1 MNNGLCFP
9 YQKATR
15 KGRKERRKMEN
26 KKIIVNVYQTKGNG
40 KKELVNK
47 WNDEKTNLLQLT
59 AFLYRKT
66 ILKSNNL
73 KIKYSY
79 NYSDLQ
85 TITFIDS
92 YENYDGSITKTF
104 YEFINVPTSLGYLDI
119 YKIEKSLESEVK

>member
-1 MNNGLCFP
+1 
-9 YQKATR
+9 
-15 KGRKERRKMEN
+15 MEN
-26 KKIIVNVYQTKGNG
+26 KKIMVNVYQTKENG
-40 KKELVNK
+40 KKELVNN

-73 KIKYSY
+73 KIKHSY

-92 YENYDGSITKTF
+92 YENYDGSTTKTF
-104 YEFINVPTSLGYLDI
+104 YEFINIPTNLAYLDI
-119 YKIEKSLESEVK
+119 YKIEKSLESDK

>member
-1 MNNGLCFP
+1 MLPVSKSNL
-9 YQKATR
+9 QTV
-15 KGRKERRKMEN
+15 GRKERRKMEN
-26 KKIIVNVYQTKGNG
+26 EKIIVNVYQTKGNG

-59 AFLYRKT
+59 AFLYRKA

-85 TITFIDS
+85 TISFIDS

-104 YEFINVPTSLGYLDI
+104 YEFINVPTNMAYLDI

>member
-1 MNNGLCFP
+1 
-9 YQKATR
+9 
-15 KGRKERRKMEN
+15 MEN
-26 KKIIVNVYQTKGNG
+26 KKIIVNVYQTKENG

-66 ILKSNNL
+66 ILKSSNL
-73 KIKYSY
+73 KVKYSY

-92 YENYDGSITKTF
+92 YENYDGSITKTY
-104 YEFINVPTSLGYLDI
+104 YEFINIPTNMGYLDI
-119 YKIEKSLESEVK
+119 YKIKNNLESEVK

>member
-1 MNNGLCFP
+1 MLPNKKQP
-9 YQKATR
+9 R
-15 KGRKERRKMEN
+15 KRTEGKKEMEN
-26 KKIIVNVYQTKGNG
+26 KKIMVNVYQTKEND

-59 AFLYRKT
+59 AFLYRKA

-73 KIKYSY
+73 KIKHSY

-92 YENYDGSITKTF
+92 YENCDGSITKTF
-104 YEFINVPTSLGYLDI
+104 YEFVNVPTNMAYLDI
-119 YKIEKSLESEVK
+119 YKIEKNLESEDQQ

>member
-1 MNNGLCFP
+1 
-9 YQKATR
+9 
-15 KGRKERRKMEN
+15 MEN
-26 KKIIVNVYQTKGNG
+26 KKIMVNVYQTNEKG
-40 KKELVNK
+40 KKQLVTK

-66 ILKSNNL
+66 ILKSSNL
-73 KIKYSY
+73 KVKYSY

-92 YENYDGSITKTF
+92 YENYDGSVTKTY
-104 YEFINVPTSLGYLDI
+104 YEFINIPTNMAYLDI

>member
-1 MNNGLCFP
+1 
-9 YQKATR
+9 
-15 KGRKERRKMEN
+15 MEN
-26 KKIIVNVYQTKGNG
+26 KKIIVNVYQTNGNG

-59 AFLYRKT
+59 AFLHRKA

-73 KIKYSY
+73 KVKYSY
-79 NYSDLQ
+79 NYGDLQ

-104 YEFINVPTSLGYLDI
+104 YEFINISTKMAYLDI
-119 YKIEKSLESEVK
+119 YKIEKSLESEVA

>member
-1 MNNGLCFP
+1 MLLI
-9 YQKATR
+9 QKATS
-15 KGRKERRKMEN
+15 KEDEREKKME
-26 KKIIVNVYQTKGNG
+26 KRKIIVNVYQTKENG
-40 KKELVNK
+40 KKELVNI

-59 AFLYRKT
+59 AFLYRKA

-73 KIKYSY
+73 KVKYSY

-104 YEFINVPTSLGYLDI
+104 YEFVNVPTNLGYLDI
-119 YKIEKSLESEVK
+119 HKIEKSLESEAE

>member
-1 MNNGLCFP
+1 
-9 YQKATR
+9 
-15 KGRKERRKMEN
+15 MEN

-66 ILKSNNL
+66 ILKASNL
-73 KIKYSY
+73 KIKHNY

-92 YENYDGSITKTF
+92 YENYDGSITKTY
-104 YEFINVPTSLGYLDI
+104 YEFVNIPTNLGYLDI
-119 YKIEKSLESEVK
+119 YKIEKSLESEDQQ